1 MANEISEN
9 KPPIAPQAPPPAV
22 ASTAPSK
29 KPLPASLAK
38 PPSPPTRFI
47 HEPEDSPEH
56 VEEETVEGAPMWYLS
71 FADMMTNM
79 FVFFAL
85 LVAIGTV
92 EQEKFKKVAESL
104 RSAFG
109 TEEKGEG
116 GTFRQLDLIHG
127 QTKIDQTSIHAV
139 DEIGALVNKEVN
151 NILTDVKQFVSSHKL
166 ASKISAHS
174 DERGAV
180 ITISDVVLF
189 PQGEARITPEGI
201 KIIKQIFEMLKDF
214 DYEVKIEGHT
224 DNSPIKTER
233 FPSNWE
239 LSASRA
245 SDVARML
252 VESGFPP
259 NKLAV
264 EGFAQYRPKVP
275 NDTDEHRAMNRR
287 IEVVFQ
293 QSSIRKHMVSFL
305 QKD

>member
-1 MANEISEN
+1 MANEIPEN
-9 KPPIAPQAPPPAV
+9 KPLVVPSAPPPV
-22 ASTAPSK
+22 AAFAGPAK
-29 KPLPASLAK
+29 KPLPVSLAK
-38 PPSPPTRFI
+38 PPAPPTRFI
-47 HEPEDSPEH
+47 HEPEDSPEP

-92 EQEKFKKVAESL
+92 EQEKFKKVADSL
-104 RSAFG
+104 RAAFG
-109 TEEKGEG
+109 TEGKGEG

-151 NILTDVKQFVSSHKL
+151 NILTDVKQFVSGHKL
-166 ASKISAHS
+166 GSKISAHS

-201 KIIKQIFEMLKDF
+201 RIIKQIFEMLKDF

-224 DNSPIKTER
+224 DNSPIKTDR

-305 QKD
+305 QKE

>member
-1 MANEISEN
+1 M
-9 KPPIAPQAPPPAV
+9 
-22 ASTAPSK
+22 
-29 KPLPASLAK
+29 AK
-38 PPSPPTRFI
+38 PPAPPARVV
-47 HEPEDSPEH
+47 HEPE
-56 VEEETVEGAPMWYLS
+56 VESESIEDGVHEGAPMWYLS

-85 LVAIGTV
+85 LVAIGSV
-92 EQEKFKKVAESL
+92 EQEKFKQLSESL
-104 RSAFG
+104 RLAFRAG
-109 TEEKGEG
+109 EKGEG

-127 QTKIDQTSIHAV
+127 QSKIDQTTIHSV
-139 DEIGALVNKEVN
+139 DEVGALVGKEVN
-151 NILTDVKQFVSSHKL
+151 NILTDVKQFVSTHKL
-166 ASKISAHS
+166 ANKISAHA

-189 PQGEARITPEGI
+189 SKGESRITPEGI
-201 KIIKQIFEMLKDF
+201 KTIKQIFELLKDF

-224 DNSPIKTER
+224 DDTPIRTDR

-259 NKLAV
+259 NKLSV
-264 EGFAQYRPKVP
+264 EGFSQYRPKVP
-275 NDTDEHRAMNRR
+275 NDTEEHRAMNRR

-293 QSSIRKHMVSFL
+293 QGSIRKHMVSFL
-305 QKD
+305 QKGD